1 MSGWT
6 TCCRGRKSACP
17 QLKIEEDFILIK
29 DDYGQIV
36 RMTLEEFEAVVERA
50 RDTLRQNSA
59 GYYGLYFPDYLPP
72 Q

>member
-17 QLKIEEDFILIK
+17 ELKIEDDSIFIK

-36 RMTLEEFEAVVERA
+36 RMTLEEFEIVVERA
-50 RDTLRQNSA
+50 RDRLRQDPTA
-59 GYYGLYFPDYLPP
+59 GYYGLYFPDYLPE
-72 Q
+72 